1 MKLNKDW
8 HLAHPMP
15 PHPTLEQR
23 IDWHVQHTENCGCRE
38 IPESIRRELEARGWT
53 QPSVRSLK

>member
-15 PHPTLEQR
+15 KNATIEQR
-23 IDWHVQHTENCGCRE
+23 IKWHSEHQKYCGCRE
-38 IPESIRRELEARGWT
+38 IP
-53 QPSVRSLK
+53 PKLKDEMKKRKIM